1 MEEEQHLRVAG
12 NSAWAVGVA
21 GRAVSPDLFSCS
33 GASRRV
39 LEFGLLSAFAN
50 LEGLRLTSSLL
61 LVPSLFLSSSH
72 VYTIPTTHSPDADLS
87 TNPLIPALLKAKS
100 TPIDR
105 FIPDEMKETAM
116 FARVKALMLKDWRG
130 EGKKVVKDGGFK
142 DER

>member
-1 MEEEQHLRVAG
+1 MSH
-12 NSAWAVGVA
+12 
-21 GRAVSPDLFSCS
+21 DLFSCS

-61 LVPSLFLSSSH
+61 LVPSLFLTSSY